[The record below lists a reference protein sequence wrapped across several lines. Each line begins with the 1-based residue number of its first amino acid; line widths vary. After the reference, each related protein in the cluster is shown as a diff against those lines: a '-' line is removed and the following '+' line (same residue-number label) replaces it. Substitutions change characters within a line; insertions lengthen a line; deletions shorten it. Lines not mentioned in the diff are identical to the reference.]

1 VDSLSSHLATLITTI
16 LFYPLESLYLRHLAS
31 TFISS
36 SILIGGANLGF
47 QRHVRPLGAWFG
59 GGRAGNML
67 AYASAMALATGMEAM
82 VSAAIWGVGTAVTV
96 FIGRRKFGWGN
107 L

>member
-1 VDSLSSHLATLITTI
+1 
-16 LFYPLESLYLRHLAS
+16 
-31 TFISS
+31 
-36 SILIGGANLGF
+36 
-47 QRHVRPLGAWFG
+47 
-59 GGRAGNML
+59 ML